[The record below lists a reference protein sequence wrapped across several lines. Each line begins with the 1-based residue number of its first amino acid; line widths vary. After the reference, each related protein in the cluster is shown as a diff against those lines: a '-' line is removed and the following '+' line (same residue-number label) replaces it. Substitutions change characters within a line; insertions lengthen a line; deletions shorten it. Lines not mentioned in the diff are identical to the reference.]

1 MNDRYARIR
10 SVLEIPVLD
19 ERKWAKL
26 PNIPC
31 DAVLVDME
39 DAVPLARKLE
49 GRQKVL
55 EAIANREQFG
65 HRIPIARPNHLSSPW
80 GLDDI
85 VGLARVGVETMM
97 YPKVRSVGE
106 VLEVQRI
113 LRENGADPDI
123 IVVVETPQ
131 AVACVEDLAAMA
143 KVVGLSFG
151 EGDLSADLG
160 IPIHLPDGTLNPALL
175 PPRMRTV
182 LAAAAAEI
190 ACFDFAVMK
199 DIKDSDEVRA
209 RAIQFAQMGVTTIC
223 TIYPPHVEIVN
234 EVLTPTEDEVAAARE
249 VVEALDKARAEGEPA
264 VQLAN
269 GRTLL
274 IHDYTKAQR
283 ILTRAGVES

>member
-1 MNDRYARIR
+1 MNNRYARIR
-10 SVLEIPVLD
+10 SVIEIPVLD
-19 ERKWAKL
+19 DHKWSKL
-26 PNIPC
+26 PDIAC

-49 GRQKVL
+49 GRQKVVD
-55 EAIANREQFG
+55 AISNRAQFG
-65 HRIPIARPNHLSSPW
+65 GRIPIARPNHLSSPW

-85 VGLARVGVETMM
+85 IGLAQAGVECMM

-123 IVVVETPQ
+123 VVVIETPQ
-131 AVACVEDLAAMA
+131 AVACVEDLAALP

-160 IPIHLPDGTLNPALL
+160 IPIHLEDGGLNPALL
-175 PPRMRTV
+175 PPRMRTI

-190 ACFDFAVMK
+190 SCFDFAVLRN
-199 DIKDSDEVRA
+199 IKDLDECRQRA
-209 RAIQFAQMGVTTIC
+209 QEFAQWGVTSIC
-223 TIYPPHVEIVN
+223 TIYPPHVDVVN
-234 EVLTPTEDEVAAARE
+234 DVLTPDADAVQRARE
-249 VVEALDKARAEGEPA
+249 VVEAMDKARAAGEPA

-283 ILTRAGVES
+283 ILTRAGEEG